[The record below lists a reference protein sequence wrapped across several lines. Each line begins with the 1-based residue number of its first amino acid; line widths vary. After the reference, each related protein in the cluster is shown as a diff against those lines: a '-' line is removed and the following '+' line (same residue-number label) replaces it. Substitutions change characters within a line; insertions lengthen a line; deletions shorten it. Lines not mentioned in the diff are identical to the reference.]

1 MIQVPAVAAQ
11 VLEWVSVQEPDV
23 QTLMCQIKTINV
35 LKVYPTEARVA
46 STRATQGEWW
56 VWGVPAQDV
65 PWASLTQLVTEAQ
78 QFFGQHKVSLFGL

>member
-1 MIQVPAVAAQ
+1 MQVPTVAAQ
-11 VLEWVSVQEPDV
+11 VLEWVSVQEPDA

-46 STRATQGEWW
+46 STQATQGEWW

-65 PWASLTQLVTEAQ
+65 LQASFTQLVTEAQ